1 MKAIHHMNEHF
12 MNIYFSISVLKC
24 ARSLNHLM
32 CQRVSNYRIYIYI
45 YLYSF
50 FVQVQSTTKS
60 HQQRCP
66 VEKVTLHYILHSG
79 TLTLTR

>member
-45 YLYSF
+45 YIDIHSSF
-50 FVQVQSTTKS
+50 RYKAP
-60 HQQRCP
+60 QRATSSDVP
-66 VEKVTLHYILHSG
+66 L
-79 TLTLTR
+79 RR